1 MTNPYGPTRSD
12 LIFRLGFSVAGLT
25 LTGSAL
31 LYRGLPT
38 GPGGWEAIGI
48 ATLFFGGT
56 LIWTLR
62 TLINRYHSERAAAHT
77 STSTTN
83 SGRVNPDTMTSVE
96 LGSTAW
102 SATNASRAA
111 M

>member
-1 MTNPYGPTRSD
+1 MTNKYGPTRSD

-25 LTGSAL
+25 LTGTAL

-62 TLINRYHSERAAAHT
+62 KLIHRYHS
-77 STSTTN
+77 
-83 SGRVNPDTMTSVE
+83 
-96 LGSTAW
+96 
-102 SATNASRAA
+102 
-111 M
+111 